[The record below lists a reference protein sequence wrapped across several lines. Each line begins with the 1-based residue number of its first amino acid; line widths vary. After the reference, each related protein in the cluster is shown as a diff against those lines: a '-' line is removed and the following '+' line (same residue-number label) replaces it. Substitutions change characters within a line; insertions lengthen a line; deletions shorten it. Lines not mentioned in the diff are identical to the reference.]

1 MAECI
6 IARGG
11 GSSSGGG
18 TVGPPVIPGMHTIL
32 TTVTDSAG
40 IPIEDLS
47 VHCKDGSA
55 WYNYH
60 TNEKGQVLFAT
71 NSGAANIIAWNFSL
85 NGNYKYLDQ
94 ETVTKDLDA
103 PIGSTT
109 TLNLSLIRV
118 SGEQSFTAMQ
128 SNIYQPRT
136 AGLFSGNCRV
146 RVSTH
151 ANVFLGGGGGGGGWG
166 VTDDDDST
174 MYGGAGGGGGGITIR
189 NGVAISTSSNY
200 QFFIGAGGSAGWC
213 IPGSRQ
219 YVDGGTGGSTSAFGL
234 SCTGGGGGKGGGGMI
249 GTAGVAGTGDYSGG
263 SAVASARNGNGQNS
277 QWSNWGGG
285 GGTCAWQSN
294 FYGGRPGGGNSIMSN
309 HGQAG
314 INGGGG
320 GAPGHAKHGG
330 YRFNGNGGA
339 GSVGKISFTLY

>member
-11 GSSSGGG
+11 GKSDGGSS
-18 TVGPPVIPGMHTIL
+18 GPPVIPGMHTIL
-32 TTVTDSAG
+32 ATVTDSAG
-40 IPIEDLS
+40 APIQDLS

-71 NSGAANIIAWNFSL
+71 NSGAANITAWNFSL

-94 ETVTKDLDA
+94 ETVTKNLDV

-109 TLNLSLIRV
+109 TLNLSLTRV
-118 SGEQSFTAMQ
+118 TGEQSFTAMQ

-146 RVSTH
+146 RVSTR

-174 MYGGAGGGGGGITIR
+174 MYGGAGG
-189 NGVAISTSSNY
+189 
-200 QFFIGAGGSAGWC
+200 
-213 IPGSRQ
+213 
-219 YVDGGTGGSTSAFGL
+219 STSAFGL
-234 SCTGGGGGKGGGGMI
+234 SCTGGGGGKGGSGMI
-249 GTAGVAGTGDYSGG
+249 GTAGIAGTGDYSGG

-285 GGTCAWQSN
+285 GATCAWQSN
-294 FYGGRPGGGNSIMSN
+294 FYGGNPGGGDSIMSN
-309 HGQAG
+309 HGQPG

-320 GAPGHAKHGG
+320 GAPGHARHGG